1 MTQPQLTRY
10 ASCVVCGSAH
20 LDELAGVDQLASE
33 AAHRENLFRDLFP
46 PGTPEYML
54 KDRAFATQTYD
65 ARLLLCRA
73 CHTLARDPHL
83 SPRGETEEY
92 EEDAYHP
99 SWLESSFREF
109 HAAFRQRMREL
120 VRWVGP
126 RATVLEV
133 GSFVGGFMAAAQE
146 AGWRT
151 IGVDV
156 GECVTAFARSKGLD
170 VRHGRLVDARF
181 PEKSFDA
188 VFVWSC
194 FDQFPRPW
202 EDLNEIS
209 RVLRDGGRLML
220 RVPNGAFVNGA
231 HRLLRRL
238 PFEGAREA
246 VRRVLAF
253 AGLAAFPFQ
262 LGYTPE
268 SLRHMLHVAGFRDV
282 RIRNRINV
290 RGFDPDRRSFFSI
303 SAATRAL
310 RAVHAV
316 SQILFYASFGALA
329 WGPWIEVSC
338 SLTKPSGHRY
348 PRLTHPER
356 E

>member
-1 MTQPQLTRY
+1 MRNAIWEPY
-10 ASCVVCGSAH
+10 ATCLVCGSTR
-20 LDELAGVDQLASE
+20 LSELAGSDQLASE
-33 AAHRENLFRDLFP
+33 AAHRESLFRDLFP

-65 ARLLLCRA
+65 ARLLACDA

-83 SPRGETEEY
+83 SPRGESEEY
-92 EEDAYHP
+92 EDDAYHP

-109 HAAFRQRMREL
+109 HAAFRERMKEL

-126 RATVLEV
+126 ESRVLEI
-133 GSFVGGFMAAAQE
+133 GSFVGGFLAAAQE
-146 AGWRT
+146 VGWRAV
-151 IGVDV
+151 GVDV
-156 GECVTAFARSKGLD
+156 GACVTRFARSKGLD
-170 VRHGRLVDARF
+170 VRHARLVEARF
-181 PEKSFDA
+181 PDKSFDA

-194 FDQFPRPW
+194 FDQLPRPW
-202 EDLNEIS
+202 EDLREIS

-231 HRLLRRL
+231 HRLMRFL
-238 PFEGAREA
+238 PSGASER

-262 LGYTPE
+262 LGYTPR
-268 SLRHMLHVAGFRDV
+268 SLRSMLGVAGFSDV

-303 SAATRAL
+303 PAATRAL
-310 RAVHAV
+310 RTVHSA
-316 SQILFYASFGALA
+316 SQLFFYASLGALA

-338 SLTKPSGHRY
+338 SLTEPSRHRY
-348 PRLTHPER
+348 PRG
-356 E
+356 

>member
-10 ASCVVCGSAH
+10 ASCIICGSEN
-20 LDELAGVDQLASE
+20 LFELAGSDQLASE

-65 ARLLLCRA
+65 ARLLACSA

-83 SPRGETEEY
+83 SPRGEAEEY
-92 EEDAYHP
+92 EDDAYHP
-99 SWLESSFREF
+99 AWLESSFRDF
-109 HAAFRQRMREL
+109 HAAFRGRMKEL
-120 VRWVGP
+120 MRWVG
-126 RATVLEV
+126 REARVLEV
-133 GSFVGGFMAAAQE
+133 GSFVGGFLAAATE
-146 AGWRT
+146 AGWRAT
-151 IGVDV
+151 GVDV
-156 GECVTAFARSKGLD
+156 GGCVTRFAKSKGLD
-170 VRHGRLVDARF
+170 VRRGQLTDARF
-181 PEKSFDA
+181 PDRSFDA

-194 FDQFPRPW
+194 FDQLPRPW
-202 EDLNEIS
+202 QDLDEIS
-209 RVLRDGGRLML
+209 RVLREGGRLML

-231 HRLLRRL
+231 HRLMRRL
-238 PFEGAREA
+238 PLDGAKES

-262 LGYTPE
+262 LGYTPA
-268 SLRHMLHVAGFRDV
+268 SLRSMLHVAGFSGV

-303 SAATRAL
+303 PAATRAL
-310 RAVHAV
+310 RAVHAA
-316 SQILFYASFGALA
+316 SQLVFYASFGALA

-338 SLTKPSGHRY
+338 SLTEPSRHRY
-348 PRLTHPER
+348 PRG
-356 E
+356 